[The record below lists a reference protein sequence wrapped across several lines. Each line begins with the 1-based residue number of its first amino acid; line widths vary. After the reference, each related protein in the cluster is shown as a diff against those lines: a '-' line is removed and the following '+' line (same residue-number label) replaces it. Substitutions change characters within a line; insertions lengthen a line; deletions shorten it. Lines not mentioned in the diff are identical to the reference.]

1 MPPGAGGRRRK
12 AKDAWPQ
19 AKKNLKKDERSEVSS
34 DCVIRNPNK
43 STSKSRISSN
53 AQCREPKRFLF
64 SALVYPWGGERSRK
78 ARNGGRRPKNLGKHD
93 GKNDVLCKEINSGAH
108 LRSPKKP

>member
-1 MPPGAGGRRRK
+1 MIAAGAGHEIGKHRLLSDGVCAPGAGGRRRK

-43 STSKSRISSN
+43 STSKSRISS
-53 AQCREPKRFLF
+53 
-64 SALVYPWGGERSRK
+64 
-78 ARNGGRRPKNLGKHD
+78 
-93 GKNDVLCKEINSGAH
+93 
-108 LRSPKKP
+108 